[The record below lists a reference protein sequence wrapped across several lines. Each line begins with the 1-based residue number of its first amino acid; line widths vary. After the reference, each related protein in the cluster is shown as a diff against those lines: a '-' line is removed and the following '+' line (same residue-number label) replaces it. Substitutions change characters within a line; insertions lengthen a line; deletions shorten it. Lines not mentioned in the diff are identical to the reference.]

1 MPTINIPTC
10 EHSMNKY
17 AKYFC
22 RIKNI
27 LHYNRKNNFSIKKEG
42 LLSINYFQKRNQTG
56 KCQYFLRYF
65 ILSSQNCQ
73 TFLHYYVF
81 FD

>member
-22 RIKNI
+22 GIKNI
-27 LHYNRKNNFSIKKEG
+27 LHHNCKNNFSIKKEG

-65 ILSSQNCQ
+65 Y
-73 TFLHYYVF
+73 TFLSKLQNIFALLRF
-81 FD
+81 F